1 MRFVHAVAFAAALGL
16 TSAAQAQTVAPDA
29 ASTSETAKPKKKKKV
44 PATTRFETRTAQM
57 KADIKALPEETTGTI
72 VMVGDSITEGFFNQK
87 QMPEKIH
94 GVLVVNQ
101 GISGDQIDR
110 PTSGTGVTHRLD
122 LVRQAKPAVVCVMIG
137 VNDFWGGKETVEEV
151 LPQYEKMFAGLKQA
165 APNAK
170 FVWQSVLPTSM
181 KNAYLNPSVN
191 RLNARIKELAAQAGD
206 TYLDL
211 HPIMTDANGELKAEY
226 TNDGVHLNPEAY
238 QAWLK
243 ELTSTLQPLL
253 Q

>member
-1 MRFVHAVAFAAALGL
+1 MRIVHALALITTLGFASTAAAQ
-16 TSAAQAQTVAPDA
+16 TAPAEAPSAPPVV
-29 ASTSETAKPKKKKKV
+29 KPKKKNK
-44 PATTRFETRTAQM
+44 PAKSHYQTRVDQM
-57 KADIKALPEETTGTI
+57 KKDIQALPEDTTGTI
-72 VMVGDSITEGFFNQK
+72 VMVGDSITEGFWKQN

-94 GVLVVNQ
+94 SVLVMNQ

-110 PTSGTGVTHRLD
+110 ATSSTGVTHRLD
-122 LVRQAKPAVVCVMIG
+122 LVRKAKPAVVCVMIG

-191 RLNARIKELAAQAGD
+191 SLNARIKELAANAGD

-211 HPIMTDANGELKAEY
+211 HPTMADANGELKAEY
-226 TNDGVHLNPEAY
+226 TGDGVHLKPEAY

-243 ELTSTLQPLL
+243 ELSSTLQPLL